1 MLLRNLSGDPGVA
14 GRLPGIGLFALV
26 LAAVLFATTL
36 TYPASAFETEAKQVV
51 LVDDLTGT
59 VLLDKNPDAPM
70 FPASMS
76 KLMTLYVVFERL
88 AEGSLSL
95 EDTFRVSEKAWRM
108 GGSKMFVEVN
118 SRVAVGD
125 LLRGVIV
132 QSGNDACIVLAEGLA
147 GSESAFA
154 DIMNQRAK
162 AIGLRNSNFV
172 NSTGW
177 PHPEHVTTARDI
189 AVLTHQIILNFSQ
202 FYPIFAEKN
211 YTYNGIRQGNRNPLL
226 YRYSGAD
233 GLKTGHTEASGYG
246 LAASAVRS
254 GRRLILVANGMES
267 VNMRAQETERLLDYG
282 FREFDNYRLFRA
294 GDTVDEVEV
303 WLGDEPNV
311 PLVIQQDVVVTL
323 PRKARS
329 GLTVKILAPGP
340 VPAPVTQ
347 GAEVAKLVVSAP
359 ETEAIELPLFAGAE
373 VGRLSGFGRIG
384 AAISYLVWGG
394 GE

>member
-14 GRLPGIGLFALV
+14 GRLPGIGLLALV
-26 LAAVLFATTL
+26 LAVVLFAAAL
-36 TYPASAFETEAKQVV
+36 TRPASAFETEAKQVV

-189 AVLTHQIILNFSQ
+189 AILAHQIILNFSQ

-211 YTYNGIRQGNRNPLL
+211 YTFNGIRQGNRNPLL

-329 GLTVKILAPGP
+329 GLTVKVLAPGP